1 MQIWF
6 QEVQH
11 LKTENVYVWKLLEA
25 ISNLKEERNDILWEN
40 RTEEFLIKQWIEYA
54 NTYILHSSISQVTS
68 QILNV
73 WMSNFYL
80 KPSTLFIILFK
91 SHINSFERLN
101 INII

>member
-54 NTYILHSSISQVTS
+54 NTYILHSSISQVIS

>member
-11 LKTENVYVWKLLEA
+11 LKTEKVYVWKLLEA

-73 WMSNFYL
+73 WMSTFYL
-80 KPSTLFIILFK
+80 KLSTLLIILFK
-91 SHINSFERLN
+91 SYMYKLL
-101 INII
+101 